1 MHSKSGKVSTLKLL
15 ILVSNK
21 KRLLVIMDENLR
33 VKATEA
39 IQEIYKEALFKKAIA
54 CIETSYPNTGEYVLR
69 SIENDSI
76 VVGYLSYYTEEGI
89 LTPYSEQLGLTEADI
104 GEPCEYWEMVLAI
117 DDDGS
122 VYECQTGNNSPDKH
136 PEWERISKE

>member
-1 MHSKSGKVSTLKLL
+1 
-15 ILVSNK
+15 
-21 KRLLVIMDENLR
+21 MDENLQL
-33 VKATEA
+33 EA
-39 IQEIYKEALFKKAIA
+39 VQTIQEIYKDTLFKKAIA

-69 SIENDSI
+69 QLDSDQI
-76 VVGYLSYYTEEGI
+76 VVGYLSYYTEEGV

-122 VYECQTGNNSPDKH
+122 VYECQTGNQSPDKH
-136 PEWERISKE
+136 PEWERISRE